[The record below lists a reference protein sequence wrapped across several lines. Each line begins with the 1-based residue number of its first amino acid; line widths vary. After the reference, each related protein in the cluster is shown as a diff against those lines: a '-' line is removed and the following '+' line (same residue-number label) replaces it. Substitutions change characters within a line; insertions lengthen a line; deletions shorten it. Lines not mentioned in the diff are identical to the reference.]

1 MQYLLFVARGVKS
14 SSCRGLLLLLLL
26 LHVSAGA
33 AEQASIPYKHRAVGV
48 PTQVGPVDA
57 EQNAVFLGDANVVH
71 LVDLATRA
79 VLRSFDM
86 IPGMYGDK
94 LNGYACLEAERR
106 LLLFQDSGV
115 VAWDWDT
122 GLVVEEI
129 SGAPGYAYPPSK
141 LLPDGSWVYLQP
153 YPDGDGLYRYVPETG
168 VGTQL
173 LAGKQ
178 VVRLSHDGSHA
189 LVVAATKADNLFE
202 VYDSVTE
209 TLEYSISLDSG
220 INPAGV
226 VLSPDGGQVATLNG
240 IDTEAGPQLELLIY
254 DLEQGRM
261 VKQIPLD
268 VESIDEIVTWSPSGV
283 LMEDAGYIRGRIIT
297 SATLVTLGD
306 VSAVR
311 QLEVDDDVLGYL
323 SVSPNGEHFFC
334 TSYNFG
340 QVETY
345 PALTSARA
353 VVVDLAEG
361 GDTTYVP
368 TLLGRAGALASSND
382 GAVLNVDA
390 PPGNSAWNP
399 DASLRTWIWGGQ
411 QLRTPVSMSAD
422 GQWSCSCWGYQ
433 CMSFRVM
440 DLDTGQTIYEHPYEE
455 TQERYLRAS
464 FSRDGSWVMV
474 NMTKQTYI
482 LRTSDWGIEESF
494 AGSDAVAF
502 SGHDAKELLIRTE
515 TEKEGVRFSG
525 APFDDLENER
535 FSVSGV
541 DFVDAPVVSGDGA
554 RLYGVRENTYAVRE
568 IAVAD
573 GAVRDF
579 PIDTGEVPRKV
590 AVSGDGDLLAVVTPS
605 QVQIINHATG
615 AVQRRIAIDSGYA
628 PLFSPDGKWLLV
640 SAGTVT
646 QWPTSLAT
654 CDEECAG
661 DEQDT
666 DADGLSDCFERCG
679 NTRPWEADSDGD
691 FVPDGAE
698 LTLGLDPAI
707 AEISA
712 DTDSDGLPDSVE
724 AYLGTDASSTDT
736 DGDGALDRDELVAG
750 TDPTVSDQQV
760 EGEGEGVSEGTA
772 EGVVEGMVEGVPTEG
787 EGVLEGISEGQQ
799 EGDGVIEGEGEPEG
813 SLDGEGVSEGE
824 GALEGALEGEV
835 VEGEGGDEGEG
846 VEEGEGEGTVEPPLP
861 FGCNCQGVD
870 ASALGAKGLFG
881 EYLLFGALALLL
893 LTMGQRTGVAGRR
906 SSL

>member
-1 MQYLLFVARGVKS
+1 
-14 SSCRGLLLLLLL
+14 
-26 LHVSAGA
+26 
-33 AEQASIPYKHRAVGV
+33 
-48 PTQVGPVDA
+48 
-57 EQNAVFLGDANVVH
+57 
-71 LVDLATRA
+71 
-79 VLRSFDM
+79 
-86 IPGMYGDK
+86 
-94 LNGYACLEAERR
+94 
-106 LLLFQDSGV
+106 
-115 VAWDWDT
+115 
-122 GLVVEEI
+122 
-129 SGAPGYAYPPSK
+129 
-141 LLPDGSWVYLQP
+141 
-153 YPDGDGLYRYVPETG
+153 
-168 VGTQL
+168 
-173 LAGKQ
+173 
-178 VVRLSHDGSHA
+178 
-189 LVVAATKADNLFE
+189 
-202 VYDSVTE
+202 
-209 TLEYSISLDSG
+209 
-220 INPAGV
+220 
-226 VLSPDGGQVATLNG
+226 
-240 IDTEAGPQLELLIY
+240 
-254 DLEQGRM
+254 
-261 VKQIPLD
+261 
-268 VESIDEIVTWSPSGV
+268 
-283 LMEDAGYIRGRIIT
+283 
-297 SATLVTLGD
+297 
-306 VSAVR
+306 
-311 QLEVDDDVLGYL
+311 
-323 SVSPNGEHFFC
+323 
-334 TSYNFG
+334 
-340 QVETY
+340 
-345 PALTSARA
+345 
-353 VVVDLAEG
+353 
-361 GDTTYVP
+361 
-368 TLLGRAGALASSND
+368 
-382 GAVLNVDA
+382 
-390 PPGNSAWNP
+390 
-399 DASLRTWIWGGQ
+399 
-411 QLRTPVSMSAD
+411 
-422 GQWSCSCWGYQ
+422 
-433 CMSFRVM
+433 
-440 DLDTGQTIYEHPYEE
+440 
-455 TQERYLRAS
+455 
-464 FSRDGSWVMV
+464 MV